1 MASPHRFA
9 HPLALGVHAH
19 LGRLPAAASLP
30 RPPLQ
35 FPPAI
40 PKSPPPQ
47 SSLATFIPLLGGIP
61 SACRAKRCTVHCEGQ
76 MLASRWNKN
85 THNSH
90 VRSGLLLGLA
100 PRRQKSASDPCAPS
114 QGAGSARRE
123 IGFDFGRTF
132 HPQHPVNEDFRDTGS
147 AATCKPPHLSATAN
161 TPSVGDCARLI
172 GLGKPATPSAQRRR
186 NAKYN
191 AWIASRDWGEPFWR
205 PAGCHG
211 AGHGHR
217 DCKETGS

>member
-1 MASPHRFA
+1 MHIW
-9 HPLALGVHAH
+9 
-19 LGRLPAAASLP
+19 GRLPAAASLP

-40 PKSPPPQ
+40 PKSPPPNRP
-47 SSLATFIPLLGGIP
+47 SLP
-61 SACRAKRCTVHCEGQ
+61 SAPSWAGFPALAAPIAALCTVKDRCWPVDGT
-76 MLASRWNKN
+76 KN

-114 QGAGSARRE
+114 QGTGSARRE
-123 IGFDFGRTF
+123 IGFHFGRTF
-132 HPQHPVNEDFRDTGS
+132 HPQHPVNEDFRNTGS

-172 GLGKPATPSAQRRR
+172 GLRKPATPSAQRRR

-191 AWIASRDWGEPFWR
+191 AWIASRDWGEPFGR
-205 PAGCHG
+205 PAGCHE

-217 DCKETGS
+217 DCKETGP